1 MRKLVSLS
9 LVLLFAFGT
18 VIPAIAETMPFRFRA
33 LATGVQY
40 TFNMARKAGGS
51 DFENLAYFTV
61 LRSVVMPNGTTA
73 TSNLVDGDKID
84 FRSITTDYEYA
95 SRRATATRYG
105 NTVHARYL
113 DGKAIANAFY
123 YLGARTNPE
132 SAHTNVR
139 VAGQWTP

>member
-18 VIPAIAETMPFRFRA
+18 VIPAIAETKPFRFRA
-33 LATGVQY
+33 LTNGVQH

-51 DFENLAYFTV
+51 DFKTYAEFTV

-73 TSNLVDGDKID
+73 TSNLVGGDKID
-84 FRSITTDYEYA
+84 FRSVTTDYEYA
-95 SRRATATRYG
+95 STMATATRYG
-105 NTVHARYL
+105 NPVTADYL
-113 DGKAIANAFY
+113 VGKAIANASY
-123 YLGARTNPE
+123 YLGARTNPA